1 MKIYQIG
8 SLAAMAL
15 ALSACTTLDTTHPDK
30 MYRQAIMHNVQ
41 KDNQYNF
48 NGEATLS
55 WQHKEATTMAS
66 APVAASQ
73 NTQAEALFGEMAADG
88 VKVVV
93 DEEDVTAHDET
104 DTEDLFNEFSKFMVD
119 SAQKYPMVS
128 SLMQHSAVK
137 MDGAMDLPNG
147 VVEIIPALKLGT
159 ANYGAW
165 AQLPIYIDGK
175 NERVLMD
182 VQGYAGL
189 LQASILGDSSS
200 ETTTQLVKRLEEG
213 ALLELNAG
221 KDQQRYPL
229 KTIVRALPKGL
240 EQSLQAMDAQ
250 LFTLEPMDDY
260 GRSLNAVH
268 RVKLDYGVQDSM
280 KWSAA
285 FLKGY
290 QEEFLHLQNTAPE
303 AGVSEEA
310 YEEVQALLLLGA
322 MVWGAGDVTAEACQP
337 EEATQDCEQ
346 VQQPLQQQLAGL
358 PRLQHNLYLNRSGR
372 ILGMQDVMV
381 LQSDTANKN
390 LIYTS
395 KIKLSNF
402 GRPQVQMLIKNRPT
416 VSIWDLMAA
425 EAEAEAEELE

>member
-1 MKIYQIG
+1 MKVYQIG

-15 ALSACTTLDTTHPDK
+15 ALSACTTLDTAHPDK
-30 MYRQAIMHNVQ
+30 MYRQAIMHNMQ

-55 WQHKEATTMAS
+55 WQHNEAASAAS
-66 APVAASQ
+66 APVAASD

-88 VKVVV
+88 VKIVL
-93 DEEDVTAHDET
+93 DEHDVTDNDGINSDEWLS
-104 DTEDLFNEFSKFMVD
+104 ELSQLMVE
-119 SAQKYPMVS
+119 SAEKYPVIS

-137 MDGAMDLPNG
+137 VDGAMDLPNG

-189 LQASILGDSSS
+189 LQTSILGDSGSATSS
-200 ETTTQLVKRLEEG
+200 QLVRRLEEG
-213 ALLELNAG
+213 ALLELHAG
-221 KDQQRYPL
+221 KEHQRYPL
-229 KTIVRALPKGL
+229 KTVVRALPKGL
-240 EQSLQAMDAQ
+240 EQSLQAMDAK
-250 LFTLEPMDDY
+250 LFTLEPMDAY
-260 GRSLNAVH
+260 GRSLNAAH
-268 RVKLDYGVQDSM
+268 RVQVDYGVQDSM

-290 QEEFLHLQNTAPE
+290 QEEFLHLQKTAPE

-310 YEEVQALLLLGA
+310 YEEVQGLLLLGA
-322 MVWGAGDVTAEACQP
+322 MVWGATDTTSETCQES
-337 EEATQDCEQ
+337 EEMQQACEQ
-346 VQQPLQQQLAGL
+346 AQQQLQQQLAGL

-381 LQSDTANKN
+381 LKSDTAKKN
-390 LIYTS
+390 LVYTS
-395 KIKLSNF
+395 QIKLSNF
-402 GRPQVQMLIKNRPT
+402 GRPQMQMLIKNRPT
-416 VSIWDLMAA
+416 VSVWDFM
-425 EAEAEAEELE
+425 EAEAEAKELE